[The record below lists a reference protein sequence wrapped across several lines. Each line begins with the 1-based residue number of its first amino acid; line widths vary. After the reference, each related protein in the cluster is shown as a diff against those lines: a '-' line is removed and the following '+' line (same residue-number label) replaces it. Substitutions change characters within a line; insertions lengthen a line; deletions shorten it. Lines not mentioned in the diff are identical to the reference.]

1 MRLILL
7 LALASVAFG
16 QIKLSKDLKLDK
28 VAEGA
33 WVVRH
38 DWTFA
43 SNSVVLRMPGGEV
56 VLVDTPCT
64 SKATARLV
72 EWVRDQLKP
81 SVIAAVNT
89 HYHVDRLG
97 GNGALRRLGIV
108 SWGTTHTARL
118 LQERGRL
125 EATAPSDPLV
135 PPERLFDENQPIK
148 LHGLEIFYPG
158 AGHTPDNIV
167 VWDPVRR
174 ILAGGCL
181 IVGWPKLGN
190 MREADPSAWLEAIDK
205 LERLAPAIVIPG
217 HGDRTDR
224 ELIEHTRVLLRE
236 YRR

>member
-1 MRLILL
+1 VRLIPL

-16 QIKLSKDLKLDK
+16 QIKLSKDLELDK
-28 VAEGA
+28 VAEDA

-38 DWTFA
+38 NWTFA

-56 VLVDTPCT
+56 ILVDTPCT

-72 EWVRDQLKP
+72 DWVRNRLEPK
-81 SVIAAVNT
+81 VIVAVNT

-108 SWGTTHTARL
+108 SWGTSHTARL
-118 LQERGRL
+118 VEERGRL
-125 EATAPSDPLV
+125 EATAPGDRLI
-135 PPERLFDENQPIK
+135 PPEHLFDENQPIK

-167 VWDPVRR
+167 VWDPLRR

-181 IVGWPKLGN
+181 IIGWPRLGN
-190 MREADPSAWLEAIDK
+190 MREADPSSWLEALDK
-205 LERLAPAIVIPG
+205 VERLAPAIVIPG
-217 HGDRTDR
+217 HGERSDP
-224 ELIEHTRVLLRE
+224 ELIENTRMLLRN
-236 YRR
+236 YQR

>member
-7 LALASVAFG
+7 LALASAAYG
-16 QIKLSKDLKLDK
+16 QIKLSKDLKLQK
-28 VAEGA
+28 VAEDA

-56 VLVDTPCT
+56 VMIDTPCT

-72 EWVRDQLKP
+72 EWIRDELKP
-81 SVIAAVNT
+81 SVLTAVNT

-97 GNGALRRLGIV
+97 GNGALRRLDIV

-118 LQERGRL
+118 VKERGKL
-125 EATAPSDPLV
+125 EATAPQDPLI
-135 PPERLFDENQPIK
+135 PPEQLFDENQPIK

-181 IVGWPKLGN
+181 IVGWPKLGY
-190 MREADPSAWLEAIDK
+190 MREADPSAWLEALDK
-205 LERLAPAIVIPG
+205 LDRLAPAIVVPG
-217 HGDRTDR
+217 HGDRTDP
-224 ELIEHTRVLLRE
+224 ELIESTRVLLRN